1 MKAKFRTIILYFLS
15 LIFVLFL
22 ILFFS
27 LKIYTKNHMPDEFYS
42 THKEEIYIKTFV
54 PFLNF
59 KITPISNLVLAKDNQ
74 NNYYNCNLKFLNIN
88 LKNIKLN
95 IIKRKNIIPYG
106 IPFGAKIFTGGIMVT
121 KFNSVETEKGDI
133 NPAEIAMIKKG
144 DVITHINEI
153 AVNSKEEFAKIIE
166 NSDGKDLNLD
176 IIRGNLKFKTKI
188 TPVKA
193 LGENNFRVGIWIRD
207 SSSGIGTMT
216 FFNEEQNIF
225 AGLGHGIRDIDTNE
239 LIPLA
244 HGEIMKA
251 SIKNILKPSKN
262 NTGELRG
269 CLIGNSPIGI
279 IKSNNNS
286 GVFGELNTKIK
297 SEFSVLPVAMK
308 QEIKEGPAKIICT
321 VEGITPK
328 IYDVNIDK
336 ISFDKKNPNKNISI
350 SITDKNLIKKT
361 GGIVQG
367 MSGSPII
374 QNNMLIGAVNL
385 VVSDNSLKGYGIF
398 AETMINNPIFN

>member
-1 MKAKFRTIILYFLS
+1 
-15 LIFVLFL
+15 
-22 ILFFS
+22 
-27 LKIYTKNHMPDEFYS
+27 
-42 THKEEIYIKTFV
+42 
-54 PFLNF
+54 
-59 KITPISNLVLAKDNQ
+59 
-74 NNYYNCNLKFLNIN
+74 
-88 LKNIKLN
+88 
-95 IIKRKNIIPYG
+95 
-106 IPFGAKIFTGGIMVT
+106 
-121 KFNSVETEKGDI
+121 
-133 NPAEIAMIKKG
+133 
-144 DVITHINEI
+144 
-153 AVNSKEEFAKIIE
+153 
-166 NSDGKDLNLD
+166 
-176 IIRGNLKFKTKI
+176 
-188 TPVKA
+188 
-193 LGENNFRVGIWIRD
+193 
-207 SSSGIGTMT
+207 
-216 FFNEEQNIF
+216 
-225 AGLGHGIRDIDTNE
+225 
-239 LIPLA
+239 
-244 HGEIMKA
+244 MKA